1 MADRLT
7 DLPRGF
13 FGRFEAPPEGGRAS
27 AVLMLFGPGTAGST
41 APEGAVGTEEVVLT
55 ERATGLRSHPG
66 QVSFP
71 GGRVDAT
78 DPGPVAAALREA
90 AEEICL
96 PVEGVEVHAE
106 FPALYLPVSDSR
118 ITPVLAWWSRPQPLA
133 VCSPLEVDRVLHVSV
148 AELVEP
154 ANRFTVTH
162 PSGYRGPAFEASGA
176 FIWGFTAGL
185 LSMVLDLAG
194 LGRPWNTRLTR
205 PLPQRFLSPP
215 LPPNPVVTDP
225 VVTDPVPR
233 ADAAVPEAPVV
244 AEDAVGGQ
252 A

>member
-1 MADRLT
+1 MSEEPGASPPEWIRIITDRLT
-7 DLPRGF
+7 ELPRGF
-13 FGRFEAPPEGGRAS
+13 FGRFEAPAEGGRES
-27 AVLMLFGPGTAGST
+27 AVLMLFGPGTAAS
-41 APEGAVGTEEVVLT
+41 AESEGDPGAEVVLT

-71 GGRVDAT
+71 GGRVDAG

-96 PVEGVEVHAE
+96 PMEGVEVQAE

-118 ITPVLAWWSRPQPLA
+118 ITPVLAWWSRPQPLS
-133 VCSPLEVDRVLHVSV
+133 VCSPVEVERVLHVPV
-148 AELVEP
+148 AELVDP

-194 LGRPWNTRLTR
+194 LGRPWDTDLTR
-205 PLPQRFLSPP
+205 QLPQRFLARPAPP
-215 LPPNPVVTDP
+215 VPVVSD
-225 VVTDPVPR
+225 
-233 ADAAVPEAPVV
+233 
-244 AEDAVGGQ
+244 DAVRGQ
-252 A
+252 T